1 MNKIGQP
8 FVAIHVTKPQRFR
21 AMNTTTAQPI
31 FRFPSEPPAPAA
43 KQVFREQFQR
53 SLRSC
58 IRRGFSVEEAF
69 GMIWV
74 ETWEEISVTEQEQFE
89 LYDELI
95 GWARNAAR

>member
-1 MNKIGQP
+1 MS
-8 FVAIHVTKPQRFR
+8 
-21 AMNTTTAQPI
+21 TTTAQ
-31 FRFPSEPPAPAA
+31 RFVSFQRAITPPTG
-43 KQVFREQFQR
+43 KQLFREKFQN

-74 ETWEEISVTEQEQFE
+74 ETWEEIAVDEQEQYE

-95 GWARNAAR
+95 HWARNCSK

>member
-1 MNKIGQP
+1 M
-8 FVAIHVTKPQRFR
+8 
-21 AMNTTTAQPI
+21 
-31 FRFPSEPPAPAA
+31 PSA
-43 KQVFREQFQR
+43 KQHFREKFQS

-58 IRRGFSVEEAF
+58 VRRGFSVEEAF

-95 GWARNAAR
+95 GWARNCRK